1 MSETMRVDGA
11 SAQPVQATRQP
22 SAAEIVDGY
31 RTNGSLN
38 AEGLAKAIYAESGG
52 DMDRAQALKG
62 ALKDALGPFERGAV
76 DRALDRQDGVSLG
89 EHAVDGAAQFGKG
102 VWEMAKGLGSLAW
115 SGAKTAYDTNLA
127 GLAVDKYEG
136 ATGRDL
142 PDFLPSADRG
152 AGRLEAGKDAILGLG
167 KAVWNDPSILIA
179 EYKTLAADGRYGAIV
194 GQAAVDFGDLLI
206 GAKGAGKAGKVASVA
221 GRLDGA
227 ADVAKVA
234 KAADTASELARAVRA
249 VPGGTDEAAGAL
261 KATRAALDEIDVSK
275 LPDDVAKKVNAAKSE
290 LRLAGAGYGS
300 WPRSNVVENVPSAL
314 KQANESACGPTCGA
328 MVLRDRGVAV
338 VPEDIGNGLT
348 TFMKGAPDN
357 LIDKVND
364 ATDNIRWAGGQIDPA
379 QADQVLSILN
389 REGNGSWIAELRDPG
404 PGISHAVVVDGV
416 DAAGNIKVRDPWDAS
431 SYTMTA
437 DDFKAHWAGGFV
449 AQTGN

>member
-127 GLAVDKYEG
+127 GLAVDKYEA

-152 AGRLEAGKDAILGLG
+152 AGR
-167 KAVWNDPSILIA
+167 
-179 EYKTLAADGRYGAIV
+179 
-194 GQAAVDFGDLLI
+194 
-206 GAKGAGKAGKVASVA
+206 
-221 GRLDGA
+221 
-227 ADVAKVA
+227 
-234 KAADTASELARAVRA
+234 
-249 VPGGTDEAAGAL
+249 
-261 KATRAALDEIDVSK
+261 
-275 LPDDVAKKVNAAKSE
+275 
-290 LRLAGAGYGS
+290 
-300 WPRSNVVENVPSAL
+300 SA
-314 KQANESACGPTCGA
+314 
-328 MVLRDRGVAV
+328 
-338 VPEDIGNGLT
+338 
-348 TFMKGAPDN
+348 
-357 LIDKVND
+357 
-364 ATDNIRWAGGQIDPA
+364 
-379 QADQVLSILN
+379 
-389 REGNGSWIAELRDPG
+389 
-404 PGISHAVVVDGV
+404 
-416 DAAGNIKVRDPWDAS
+416 
-431 SYTMTA
+431 
-437 DDFKAHWAGGFV
+437 
-449 AQTGN
+449 